1 MTNIAPIPVTVIG
14 GYLGAGKTTLVNH
27 LLRNAGS
34 KRLAIMVNEF
44 GELPIDEDLIEAE
57 GDELISLAGGCVCC
71 SFGSDLI
78 EAMTKLATL
87 SPRPDNVV
95 LESSGVALP
104 GSIAGTLSLLPDFS
118 IDGVVVLADAETVQ
132 LRANDKFMADTI
144 LRQLGDADIV
154 LLNKTDLVSADKLSA
169 TREWLGAL
177 AKMAQIVETRKSA
190 VSPAIVLRDFDWR
203 GKEENAP
210 NPHHQIHFETR
221 SLPMSERVDIPVFIE
236 TLFRDYPSLVRA
248 KGFIEDLEGE
258 LKTLQIVGKRAE
270 VSSAPEGSKP
280 GLVVIYNAQGNDH

>member
-1 MTNIAPIPVTVIG
+1 MINTTPIPVTVIG

-27 LLRNAGS
+27 LLRNAAG

-87 SPRPDNVV
+87 NPRPDNVI

-132 LRANDKFMADTI
+132 QRAKDKFMADTI

-154 LLNKTDLVSADKLSA
+154 LLNKSDLVAADKFA
-169 TREWLGAL
+169 KTRDWLKLFANN
-177 AKMAQIVETRKSA
+177 AQIVGTTKSV
-190 VSPAIVLRDFDWR
+190 VSPAIVLRDFEWSID
-203 GKEENAP
+203 KLEDAAM
-210 NPHHQIHFETR
+210 PHHQAPFSTR
-221 SLPMSERVDIPVFIE
+221 SLSMQDPVNVTQLIE
-236 TLFRDYPSLVRA
+236 TLLSDYPGLIRA
-248 KGFIEDLEGE
+248 KGFLRDLRGD
-258 LKTLQIVGKRAE
+258 LKTLQMVGKRAE
-270 VSSAPEGSKP
+270 ISAAPKDVKA
-280 GLVVIYNAQGNDH
+280 GLVVIYSPVVH